1 MSVSKVLIVDDE
13 PVQLRLTAAIAEK
26 AGFTVLTASGGEE
39 ALSLLLGGEKVGAVV
54 LDLVMP
60 DIDGMT
66 VLETVKQRGI
76 DVPVI
81 IQTAS
86 SGLET
91 VISAMRLGAADFFIK
106 PVAPER
112 LTISLRN
119 AMRIGE
125 LEVAVRNQAARLS
138 GQLKL
143 DAIIASAPAMQ
154 RPIELTAKAARSNI
168 PVLIEGE
175 TGVGKELFA
184 RAIHGSGE
192 RAGKPFIA
200 LNCGAIPSDLV
211 ESTLFGHIK
220 GAFTGAHADHAG
232 KFTEANGGT
241 LFLDEVGELPPAAQV
256 KLLRALQ
263 EGEVEPVGATKPV
276 KVNVRVIS
284 ATNRRLLS
292 MAANGSFRED
302 LYYRLNVFPIYVP
315 PLRERT
321 EDIAP
326 LTEHFLARFAAETGK
341 GLLRVGEPARD
352 LLGRY
357 DWPGNIRQL
366 ENAVYRAVV
375 LAESDE
381 LTPRDFPQIAGAL
394 SGRERLR
401 RADAAA
407 PVPAAPVHV
416 DAPLPDWSEPSPHT
430 DLDDTGASSSSAN
443 PAPASGHKDR
453 FLDPDQAVKSLAEV
467 ERELILFA
475 IRKHRG
481 HMSQVARTLGIGR
494 STLYRKFKE
503 YGIELQPEL
512 ASGNPNAA

>member
-26 AGFTVLTASGGEE
+26 AGFSVLTASGGEQ
-39 ALSLLLGGEKVGAVV
+39 ALSILLGGEPVGAVV

-60 DIDGMT
+60 DIDGMQ
-66 VLETVKQRGI
+66 VLETIKARGL
-76 DVPVI
+76 DMPVI

-91 VISAMRLGAADFFIK
+91 VISAMRLGATDFFVK

-119 AMRIGE
+119 VMRMGA
-125 LEVAVRNQAARLS
+125 LEVALRNQNARLS

-143 DAIIASAPAMQ
+143 DAIIAHAPAMQ
-154 RPIELTAKAARSNI
+154 RPLELAAKAAKSNI

-175 TGVGKELFA
+175 SGVGKELFA
-184 RAIHGSGE
+184 RAIQGSGD

-200 LNCGAIPSDLV
+200 INCGAIPPDLV

-220 GAFTGAHADHAG
+220 GAFTGAHADHSG
-232 KFTEANGGT
+232 KFAEANGGT

-263 EGEVEPVGATKPV
+263 EGEIEPVGASRPI

-292 MAANGSFRED
+292 MAANGTFRED

-315 PLRERT
+315 PLRERL
-321 EDIAP
+321 EDIPHLCA
-326 LTEHFLARFAAETGK
+326 HFLARFTAETGRPIS
-341 GLLRVGEPARD
+341 GIDPQAQQMLAN
-352 LLGRY
+352 Y

-366 ENAVYRAVV
+366 ENAIYRAVV
-375 LAESDE
+375 LAEQGE
-381 LTPRDFPQIAGAL
+381 LSVRDFPQIMGAL
-394 SGRERLR
+394 SGREQLR
-401 RADAAA
+401 KADATASSPA
-407 PVPAAPVHV
+407 GPIHIDTPVAPAAPVMQTETSAPTAYGTAN
-416 DAPLPDWSEPSPHT
+416 DALGPKTHR
-430 DLDDTGASSSSAN
+430 
-443 PAPASGHKDR
+443 DR
-453 FLDPDQAVKSLAEV
+453 FLAGEHAVKSLAEV
-467 ERELILFA
+467 ERDLIVFA
-475 IRKHRG
+475 IARHKG
-481 HMSQVARTLGIGR
+481 HISQVARTLGIGR

-503 YGIELQPEL
+503 YGIEPEP
-512 ASGNPNAA
+512 AKGNSNAA